1 MAVHSDGDGVL
12 EFAAKPQKP
21 GRRAPRV
28 GFTPR
33 LDLGLPADG
42 AALADFGSLDPT
54 QTGDR
59 GEGAGLVHWSRRSLK
74 CLYINCTLRAHARSS
89 TVLCTLR
96 TAMADR
102 LDPSTYRK
110 EKE

>member
-33 LDLGLPADG
+33 LDLGLPANG
-42 AALADFGSLDPT
+42 AALADFGALDPS
-54 QTGDR
+54 QTGA
-59 GEGAGLVHWSRRSLK
+59 GERFCKDNQGMLN
-74 CLYINCTLRAHARSS
+74 CLHTVCTLR
-89 TVLCTLR
+89 VR
-96 TAMADR
+96 TADR
-102 LDPSTYRK
+102 LLYFAHGDVRPPRPV
-110 EKE
+110 

>member
-54 QTGDR
+54 QTGDGGVVFIR
-59 GEGAGLVHWSRRSLK
+59 VVPVDWSSRQS
-74 CLYINCTLRAHARSS
+74 
-89 TVLCTLR
+89 
-96 TAMADR
+96 
-102 LDPSTYRK
+102 P
-110 EKE
+110 